1 MTKEVIAIDGP
12 AGAGKSTVAK
22 LLAARLGFTYLDTG
36 AMYRAVALMASRQG
50 ISDPADAGEM
60 ASKMEL
66 NFENAATGQR
76 LIVNGENVS
85 DLIRTPEIGELAS
98 TLSAHSEIRRE
109 MVARQRALIEN
120 EKIVLEGRDTTTVVC
135 PEARLKVFL
144 TASVQ
149 ERARRRYLEFAGKP
163 NAPSL
168 AAIESSIA
176 ERDHR
181 DSTREDS
188 PLRVAEGAVVIDSDS
203 LSADEVVEAILREW
217 KRLS

>member
-1 MTKEVIAIDGP
+1 
-12 AGAGKSTVAK
+12 
-22 LLAARLGFTYLDTG
+22 
-36 AMYRAVALMASRQG
+36 MATRQG
-50 ISDPADAGEM
+50 ISEHVDVGEM

-66 NFENAATGQR
+66 HFENAATGQL

-85 DLIRTPEIGELAS
+85 DLIRTPQIGELAS
-98 TLSAHSEIRRE
+98 TLSAHSEIRRVL
-109 MVARQRALIEN
+109 VARQKALIEN

-168 AAIESSIA
+168 AEIVSSIA

-188 PLRVAEGAVVIDSDS
+188 PLRVAEDAAVIDSDS

-217 KRLS
+217 KKLS